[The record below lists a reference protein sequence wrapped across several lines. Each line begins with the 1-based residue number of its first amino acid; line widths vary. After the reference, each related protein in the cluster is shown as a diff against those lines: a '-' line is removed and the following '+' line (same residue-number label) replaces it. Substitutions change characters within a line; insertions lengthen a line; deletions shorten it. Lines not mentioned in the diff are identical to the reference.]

1 MPSTPTSRLQPTEP
15 GLRANQPATA
25 PNFPLGPRSREY
37 PRFPFVSHPPNGR
50 AKLPPNRRKQ
60 WRPLLDAA
68 PAPRPFAAYFQAA
81 IYQFQPVPS
90 SLPNRRCG
98 TQRPGRAQ
106 DDPKN
111 RETYPPSQPASPG
124 DFQVKRRS
132 RESSLG

>member
-68 PAPRPFAAYFQAA
+68 PAPRPFVAYFQAA
-81 IYQFQPVPS
+81 IYRPQPA
-90 SLPNRRCG
+90 PNSPLNCRCG
-98 TQRPGRAQ
+98 IKHPAPARG
-106 DDPKN
+106 DPKN
-111 RETYPPSQPASPG
+111 RETYPPSQPASPE
-124 DFQVKRRS
+124 DFQAKKRS
-132 RESSLG
+132 RESSPG